1 MSSAQSTRASC
12 AMTGLQEARA
22 RGGMNTDSVRMAIR
36 CVWTWRVSELR
47 RQTQTF
53 YCW

>member
-1 MSSAQSTRASC
+1 MSSAPSTKESC
-12 AMTGLQEARA
+12 AMTGLQEVRA
-22 RGGMNTDSVRMAIR
+22 RGGMNTHSVRMAIR
-36 CVWTWRVSELR
+36 CVWTWRALELR